1 MYCEKCSLLFYWTC
15 SGGDGPKRALL
26 EEVCEQCKLRD
37 RVQFLGKLEHEKV
50 RDVSLVIDSI
60 VGLHVV
66 IIPVFSKKEF
76 PGICLQNSEFYLGFM
91 H

>member
-1 MYCEKCSLLFYWTC
+1 MYCEKCPLLFYLTC

-50 RDVSLVIDSI
+50 RDVSLVMDSI
-60 VGLHVV
+60 VGLHIV
-66 IIPVFSKKEF
+66 IIYPCSPKKCFREF
-76 PGICLQNSEFYLGFM
+76 FFRNLNFI
-91 H
+91 